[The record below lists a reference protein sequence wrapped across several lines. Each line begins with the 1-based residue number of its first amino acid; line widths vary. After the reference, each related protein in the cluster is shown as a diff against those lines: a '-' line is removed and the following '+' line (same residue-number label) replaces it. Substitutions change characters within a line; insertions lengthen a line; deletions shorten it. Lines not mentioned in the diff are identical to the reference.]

1 MRDTILYS
9 GALAQT
15 IRQGGLTWF
24 HLQFLLGFRKLG
36 YDVVFLDRIDDG
48 MCVDDNGWPTAFA
61 DSVNRRDF
69 LAVTRRFGLEQCVSL
84 DVNRGVETLGLSRAD
99 VIARARSAIA
109 LVNVMGY
116 CDDPGVLDAVPR
128 RVFLDIDPGFA
139 QMWRELGLHDAF
151 AGHDRF
157 ATLARGIGRPG
168 CTIPTC
174 GLDWIT
180 LPQPVVLAEWPAAPP
195 RPDGALT
202 GIGAWRGPNGPVEY
216 AGHLYGLRC
225 HEFRKFLTVPGRCPG
240 ERFAQALAIDP
251 GDAKDI
257 AALEGHGWR
266 LLDPIAAAGSPDRY
280 RDFIAASKAEFMVPK
295 QMYVD
300 TASGLF
306 SDRSCY
312 YLASGRPVL
321 ARDTGLEHLYPC
333 GDGLVTFT
341 TLDEAVAGVER
352 ITADYA
358 RHCRAAREIAVAYFD
373 SDRVLPRFLDDVLA

>member
-24 HLQFLLGFRKLG
+24 HLQFLLGFRRLG
-36 YDVVFLDRIDDG
+36 YDVVFLDRIEDG
-48 MCVDDNGWPTAFA
+48 MCVDDERRPATFA

-69 LAVTRRFGLEQCVSL
+69 LAVMRRFGLEHSFSL
-84 DVNRGVETLGLSRAD
+84 DVNRGRETLGLPRGD
-99 VIARARSAIA
+99 VIERARSAIA

-116 CDDPGVLDAVPR
+116 CDDPGVIEAVPR

-139 QMWRELGLHDAF
+139 QMWRELGLYDAF
-151 AGHDRF
+151 VGHDRF

-168 CTIPTC
+168 CTTPTC
-174 GLDWIT
+174 DLAWTT
-180 LPQPVVLAEWPAAPP
+180 LPQPVVLEHWPVAPP
-195 RPDGALT
+195 RPDAAFT

-225 HEFRKFLTVPGRCPG
+225 HEFRKFFALPGRCPR
-240 ERFAQALAIDP
+240 ESFAQALAIDP

-257 AALEGHGWR
+257 AALEGHGWQ
-266 LLDPIAAAGSPDRY
+266 LLDPIATAGSPDRY

-300 TASGLF
+300 TASGLL

-312 YLASGRPVL
+312 YLAAGRPVL
-321 ARDTGLEHLYPC
+321 ARDTGLENLYPC
-333 GDGLVTFT
+333 GDGLLTFT

-352 ITADYA
+352 IAADYS
-358 RHCRAAREIAVAYFD
+358 RHCRAAREIAVACFD
-373 SDRVLPRFLDDVLA
+373 SDRVLTRFLDDVLA

>member
-24 HLQFLLGFRKLG
+24 HLQFLLGFRRLG
-36 YDVVFLDRIDDG
+36 YDVVFLDRIEDG
-48 MCVDDNGWPTAFA
+48 MCVDERGRPTAFA
-61 DSVNRRDF
+61 GSANRRKF
-69 LAVTRRFGLEQCVSL
+69 LAVMREFGLEDRFSL
-84 DVNRGVETLGLSRAD
+84 DVNRGTETLGLPRAD
-99 VIARARSAIA
+99 VIARAQSAIA

-116 CDDPGVLDAVPR
+116 CDDPSVLEAVPR

-168 CTIPTC
+168 CSIPTC
-174 GLDWIT
+174 GLAWTT
-180 LPQPVVLAEWPAAPP
+180 LPQPVVLEHWPAVPP
-195 RPDGALT
+195 RPDGAFT
-202 GIGAWRGPNGPVEY
+202 GIGAWRGPNGPVEHD
-216 AGHLYGLRC
+216 GHVYGLRC
-225 HEFRKFLTVPGRCPG
+225 HEFRKFLSLPGRCPD
-240 ERFAQALAIDP
+240 EDFALALAIDP
-251 GDAKDI
+251 GDARDI

-266 LLDPIAAAGSPDRY
+266 LLDPINAARSPDRY

-312 YLASGRPVL
+312 YLATGRPVL
-321 ARDTGLEHLYPC
+321 ARDTGLGNLYPC

-341 TLDEAVAGVER
+341 TLDEAAAGVER
-352 ITADYA
+352 IAADHA
-358 RHCRAAREIAVAYFD
+358 RHCRIAREIAEACFD
-373 SDRVLPRFLDDVLA
+373 SDRVLTKFLDDVLA

>member
-1 MRDTILYS
+1 MRGTILYS

-15 IRQGGLTWF
+15 VRQGGLTWF
-24 HLQFLLGFRKLG
+24 HLQFLLGFRRLG
-36 YDVVFLDRIDDG
+36 YEVVLLDRIEDA
-48 MCVDDNGWPTAFA
+48 MCVDDKGRPAAFA

-69 LAVTRRFGLEQCVSL
+69 LTVMRRFGLEESFSL
-84 DVNRGVETLGLSRAD
+84 DVNRGTETLGLPRID
-99 VIARARSAIA
+99 VIARGRSAIA

-116 CDDPGVLDAVPR
+116 CADPGVLDAVPH

-151 AGHDRF
+151 VHHDRF
-157 ATLARGIGRPG
+157 ATLARGISRPG

-174 GLDWIT
+174 GLTWTT
-180 LPQPVVLAEWPAAPP
+180 LPQPVVLEHWPVSAPQP
-195 RPDGALT
+195 EGAFT
-202 GIGAWRGPNGPVEY
+202 GIGAWRGPNGPVDF
-216 AGHLYGLRC
+216 GGRTFGLRC
-225 HEFRKFLTVPGRCPG
+225 HEFRSFLALPGRCPG
-240 ERFAQALAIDP
+240 ESFAQALAIDP

-280 RDFIAASKAEFMVPK
+280 SDFIAASKAEFMVPK

-300 TASGLF
+300 TASGLL

-312 YLASGRPVL
+312 YLATGRPVL
-321 ARDTGLEHLYPC
+321 ARDTGLGNLYPC

-352 ITADYA
+352 ITADYS
-358 RHCRAAREIAVAYFD
+358 RHCLAAREIAEACFD
-373 SDRVLPRFLDDVLA
+373 SDRVLTGFLNDVLA

>member
-1 MRDTILYS
+1 MRGTILYS

-15 IRQGGLTWF
+15 VRQGGLTWF
-24 HLQFLLGFRKLG
+24 HLQFLLGFRRLG
-36 YDVVFLDRIDDG
+36 YDIILLDRIEDC
-48 MCVDDNGWPTAFA
+48 MCVDDKGRPTAFA

-69 LAVTRRFGLEQCVSL
+69 LAVMRRFGLEESFSL
-84 DVNRGVETLGLSRAD
+84 DVNRGTETLGLPRID
-99 VIARARSAIA
+99 VIARGRSAIA

-116 CDDPGVLDAVPR
+116 CADPGVLDAVPR

-139 QMWRELGLHDAF
+139 QMWREQGLHDAF

-157 ATLARGIGRPG
+157 ATLARGISRPG

-174 GLDWIT
+174 GLAWTT
-180 LPQPVVLAEWPAAPP
+180 LPQPVVLEHWPAMPP
-195 RPDGALT
+195 RPAGAFT
-202 GIGAWRGPNGPVEY
+202 GIGAWRGPNGPLEY

-225 HEFRKFLTVPGRCPG
+225 HEFRKFLAVPGRCPG
-240 ERFAQALAIDP
+240 DSFAQALAIDP

-300 TASGLF
+300 TASGLL

-312 YLASGRPVL
+312 YLATGRPVL
-321 ARDTGLEHLYPC
+321 ARDTGLRNLYPC
-333 GDGLVTFT
+333 GEGLVTFT

-352 ITADYA
+352 ITADYS
-358 RHCRAAREIAVAYFD
+358 RHCLAAREIAEACFD
-373 SDRVLPRFLDDVLA
+373 SDRVLTGFLNDVLA